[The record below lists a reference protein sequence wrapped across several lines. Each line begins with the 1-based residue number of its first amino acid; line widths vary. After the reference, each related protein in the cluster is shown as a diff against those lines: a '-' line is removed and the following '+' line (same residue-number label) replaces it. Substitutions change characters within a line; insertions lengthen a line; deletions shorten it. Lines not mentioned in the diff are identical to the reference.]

1 MMAMTSPGSS
11 SDHDG
16 AAVKIENPRSPF
28 GHAIH
33 RTPVAQWHLCTSAR
47 PPASAT
53 LDPIPSDDRTDG
65 VPAEDNKQ
73 TLINADSTLATF
85 TIGGSRMSVPGGPR
99 VRA

>member
-1 MMAMTSPGSS
+1 VLG
-11 SDHDG
+11 DDG
-16 AAVKIENPRSPF
+16 HEVARLVQRPRW
-28 GHAIH
+28 
-33 RTPVAQWHLCTSAR
+33 RETPVALWHLCTSAR
-47 PPASAT
+47 PPASAR

-85 TIGGSRMSVPGGPR
+85 TIGAAGCRSQGGPR